1 MQAMK
6 KRWMILLF
14 CLAGM
19 VSAKAQQDAQFSQ
32 YIFNGLY
39 INPAYAGY
47 RGVWNANAFYR
58 NQWSGFPG
66 GPKTV
71 SVALDGVA
79 RDGKYG
85 LGLNISNDEIG
96 LQGTS
101 SLYASY
107 AFRIPVGAEEND
119 RTFSIGISAG
129 FLQNRIKVGD
139 YDPTDPTD
147 GDPTLYNSLRT
158 KFTPDAR
165 IGVFYSTNRFFAGL
179 SADNLISQAY
189 DAKKDPG
196 NIFTERKIHMYA
208 TVGGLLPLSEA
219 IQLKPSILIKEDFA
233 GPTSLDINAFVLIN
247 KILWIGA
254 GYRTA
259 VFNKE
264 LIQNDLK
271 KSGAVIGMAEVFIG
285 QKIRLG
291 YAYEYT
297 TNVVG
302 MGGYPTN
309 EISISYFFIHPKA
322 KMLSPRYF

>member
-1 MQAMK
+1 M
-6 KRWMILLF
+6 F
-14 CLAGM
+14 CFA
-19 VSAKAQQDAQFSQ
+19 VVTSAEAQQDAQFSQ

-47 RGVWNANAFYR
+47 REVWNINAFYR

-66 GPKTV
+66 APKTV
-71 SVALDGVA
+71 SVAVDGVA

-85 LGLNISNDEIG
+85 LGLNIANDEIG

-107 AFRIPVGAEEND
+107 AFRIPIGDEEGGKK
-119 RTFSIGISAG
+119 FSVGISAG
-129 FLQNRIKVGD
+129 FIQNRIKVEE

-147 GDPTLYNSLRT
+147 EDPTLYNSLRT

-165 IGVFYSTNRFFAGL
+165 IGVFYNTNSFFAGL
-179 SADNLISQAY
+179 SADNLISSAF

-196 NIFTERKIHMYA
+196 NIFTERKIHLYA
-208 TVGGLLPLSEA
+208 TVGGLIPLSEVVQ
-219 IQLKPSILIKEDFA
+219 IKPSILIKEDFA
-233 GPTSLDINAFVLIN
+233 GPTSLDVNAFVLIN
-247 KILWIGA
+247 KIVWIGA

-259 VFNKE
+259 VLNKE
-264 LIQNDLK
+264 LIQKDLK

-309 EISISYFFIHPKA
+309 EISISYFFINPKA